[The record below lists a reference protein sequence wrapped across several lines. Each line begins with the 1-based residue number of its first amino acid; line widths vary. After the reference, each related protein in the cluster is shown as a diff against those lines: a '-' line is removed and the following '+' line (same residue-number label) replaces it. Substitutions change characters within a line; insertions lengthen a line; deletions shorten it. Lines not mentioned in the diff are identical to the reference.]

1 MYHLSQ
7 PSPEHVPRVEP
18 NGPITKIFLPDQW
31 NPFHVVHDVDT
42 GPPHNHPFS
51 LVANV
56 VVGGYIETI
65 WILQPSGGYLV
76 YHGIERK
83 PGTSHQIDA
92 NTIHLITGLPMGF
105 SITYAE
111 PDRNPVKQPWHHFQP
126 QEDGSVLRSANWN
139 GPWEPYH
146 PAGPV
151 THYNRPEDGALLKAL
166 AIKEPAYVQ
175 SVSSEFPDGEFWKE
189 SRGPVVFPKPY
200 SIFSPQETFKQF
212 QSEVQEQM
220 VQDFID
226 SADWRHKNDQNF
238 TIGAGNSW
246 EQAKGALYEGHQIRC
261 EDWMPNISWV
271 LDGLSGKILHV
282 LGNTKKEWQKTGSPV
297 PNVSMASSGIQFP
310 NNWTV
315 LPKIDVEPP
324 VV

>member
-65 WILQPSGGYLV
+65 WILQPGGGYLV

-111 PDRNPVKQPWHHFQP
+111 PDRNPVKQLWHHFQP

-151 THYNRPEDGALLKAL
+151 THYNRPEDAALLKGKGKGLSASQTVGDYL
-166 AIKEPAYVQ
+166 AQNHFAI
-175 SVSSEFPDGEFWKE
+175 
-189 SRGPVVFPKPY
+189 GP
-200 SIFSPQETFKQF
+200 
-212 QSEVQEQM
+212 
-220 VQDFID
+220 
-226 SADWRHKNDQNF
+226 
-238 TIGAGNSW
+238 GNSW
-246 EQAKGALYEGHQIRC
+246 AQAKAALYEGHQIRC
-261 EDWMPNISWV
+261 EDWMPNVSWV

-282 LGNTKKEWQKTGSPV
+282 LGNTKKEWQETGSPV
-297 PNVSMASSGIQFP
+297 PYVSMASSGIQFP
-310 NNWTV
+310 DNWTV